1 MMDGILEILKI
12 SNYNLNNFLNYNLKM
27 KLRVSY
33 NREVLLV
40 LTYKKLYEKYG
51 SYFIDYYFRPSIT
64 EYGVPRFIYNDPKKI
79 NPEIEE
85 TFEQLRKALIDPP
98 IPTASQKRIYDSL
111 IESALRPRNSLGS
124 GIKLPETLHEKYALA
139 RYQIFN
145 VVFGGLG
152 WSVLPEYKKRWNIDQ
167 ELFGNYINTNGKFC
181 SIFPELEGR
190 DGVFCQFGTFE
201 PKSDMHYLV
210 NPPFQTQYIIWTC
223 TRLMNWLNDSS
234 DKSPKNVKFTVII
247 PVWDEESRKKLKL
260 KSYGPLKELTTLL
273 KSKYVTFH
281 SMSQMKFWDAV
292 HKKVQHQKA
301 YIHKIVLEK
310 LTI

>member
-1 MMDGILEILKI
+1 MDGTSEIPVILNCKTVFHF
-12 SNYNLNNFLNYNLKM
+12 YNQLKM

-40 LTYKKLYEKYG
+40 LTYKRLVDKYG

-64 EYGVPRFIYNDPKKI
+64 EYGVPTFIYVDPKRV
-79 NPEIEE
+79 NLEIED
-85 TFEQLRKALIDPP
+85 TFNLLRKQLIDPP
-98 IPTASQKRIYDSL
+98 IPTTEQKKLYDSL
-111 IESALRPRNSLGS
+111 IESALIS
-124 GIKLPETLHEKYALA
+124 GIKAPETLHERYALA

-201 PKSDMHYLV
+201 PKNGNHYLV
-210 NPPFQTQYIIWTC
+210 NPPFQSQYIKWTC
-223 TRLMNWLNDSS
+223 IRLMEWLNNSG
-234 DKSPKNVKFTVII
+234 DKSLKNVKFTVII
-247 PVWDEESRKKLKL
+247 PVWDEESRKQLKL
-260 KSYGPLKELTTLL
+260 KPYGPLKELTTLL
-273 KSKYVTFH
+273 RSKYITSH
-281 SMSQMKFWDAV
+281 NMSQMKFWDAV
-292 HKKVQHQKA
+292 NNKVQNQKS

-310 LTI
+310 

>member
-1 MMDGILEILKI
+1 
-12 SNYNLNNFLNYNLKM
+12 M

-40 LTYKKLYEKYG
+40 LTYKNLVDKYG
-51 SYFIDYYFRPSIT
+51 MEFIDYYFRPSIT
-64 EYGVPRFIYNDPKKI
+64 EYGVPTFLYNDPKRV
-79 NPEIEE
+79 NREIEDV
-85 TFEQLRKALIDPP
+85 FDQLRIQLIDPP
-98 IPTASQKRIYDSL
+98 IPTTEQKRIYETS
-111 IESALRPRNSLGS
+111 IETALDS
-124 GIKLPETLHEKYALA
+124 GIKEPETLHQRYALA

-152 WSVLPEYKKRWNIDQ
+152 WSVLPEYKKKWGIDQ

-181 SIFPELEGR
+181 SIFPELEGC
-190 DGVFCQFGTFE
+190 GCQFGTFE

-210 NPPFQTQYIIWTC
+210 NPPFQTQYIKWTC
-223 TRLMNWLNDSS
+223 TRLMEWLK
-234 DKSPKNVKFTVII
+234 DKSLKNIKFTVII

-260 KSYGPLKELTTLL
+260 KPYGPLKELTMLL

-281 SMSQMKFWDAV
+281 SMTQMKFWDAV
-292 HKKVQHQKA
+292 NKKVQHQKS

-310 LTI
+310 

>member
-1 MMDGILEILKI
+1 
-12 SNYNLNNFLNYNLKM
+12 M

-40 LTYKKLYEKYG
+40 LTYKNLVDKYG
-51 SYFIDYYFRPSIT
+51 MEFIDYYFRPSIT
-64 EYGVPRFIYNDPKKI
+64 EYGVPTFLYIDPKRV
-79 NPEIEE
+79 NREIEDV
-85 TFEQLRKALIDPP
+85 FDKLRMQLIDPP
-98 IPTASQKRIYDSL
+98 IPTAEQKRIYETL
-111 IESALRPRNSLGS
+111 IETALDS
-124 GIKLPETLHEKYALA
+124 GIKEPETLHQRYALA

-152 WSVLPEYKKRWNIDQ
+152 WSVLPEYKKKWGIDQ

-201 PKSDMHYLV
+201 PKPDMHYLV
-210 NPPFQTQYIIWTC
+210 NPPFQTQYIKWTC
-223 TRLMNWLNDSS
+223 TRLMEWLK
-234 DKSPKNVKFTVII
+234 DKSLKNVKFTVII

-260 KSYGPLKELTTLL
+260 KPYGPLKELTMLL
-273 KSKYVTFH
+273 KSKYVTSH
-281 SMSQMKFWDAV
+281 TMTQMKFWDAV
-292 HKKVQHQKA
+292 HKKVQHQKS

-310 LTI
+310 F